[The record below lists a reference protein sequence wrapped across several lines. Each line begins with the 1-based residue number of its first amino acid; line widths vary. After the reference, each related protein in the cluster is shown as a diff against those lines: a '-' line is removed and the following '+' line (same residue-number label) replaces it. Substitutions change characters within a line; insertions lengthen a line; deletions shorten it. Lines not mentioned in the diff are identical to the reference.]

1 MQRSVIYLSL
11 HRLTYVMTREEFTS
25 EVLPIKNK
33 LYRFALRMLGERE
46 EAQDVVQEIFLRL
59 WSKREKLNEYRSI
72 EAFAMTMTRNLCLD
86 KIKSPAARRET
97 FDDTKEMPDHST
109 PYKSTETSDTLRL
122 VKLAMDA
129 LPEQQRMVIQLR
141 DVEECDFDEIAEI
154 TGLSLN
160 NVRVS
165 LSRARKKIRDTL
177 IKINNYEFS
186 KN

>member
-1 MQRSVIYLSL
+1 
-11 HRLTYVMTREEFTS
+11 MTSEEFKS

-33 LYRFALRMLGERE
+33 LYRFSLRLLGDTED
-46 EAQDVVQEIFLRL
+46 AQDIVQEIFLRL
-59 WSKREKLNEYRSI
+59 WSKRDKLGEYRNI

-86 KIKSPAARRET
+86 KLKSPAAKRDSLDET
-97 FDDTKEMPDHST
+97 NEMTDNRT
-109 PYKSTETSDTLRL
+109 PYTKTETSDTIRL
-122 VKLAMDA
+122 VKMAMDT
-129 LPEQQRMVIQLR
+129 LPEQQRMVIHLR
-141 DVEECDFDEIAEI
+141 DVEECDFDEIAEV
-154 TGLSLN
+154 TGMSLN

>member
-1 MQRSVIYLSL
+1 
-11 HRLTYVMTREEFTS
+11 MTPEEFKS
-25 EVLPIKNK
+25 EVMPVKHK
-33 LYRFALRMLGERE
+33 LYRFALRMLGDAE

-59 WSKREKLNEYRSI
+59 WSKREQLGEYRNL
-72 EAFAMTMTRNLCLD
+72 EAFAMTMTRNLCID
-86 KIKSPAARRET
+86 KLKSPSAKQKA
-97 FDDTKEMPDHST
+97 FDESGEMTDEMT
-109 PYKSTETSDTLRL
+109 PYAKTELSDTIKVVRQ
-122 VKLAMDA
+122 VMDG

-160 NVRVS
+160 NIRVA

-177 IKINNYEFS
+177 IKIHNYEFS

>member
-1 MQRSVIYLSL
+1 
-11 HRLTYVMTREEFTS
+11 MTREEFKS
-25 EVLPIKNK
+25 DVLPIKNK
-33 LYRFALRMLGERE
+33 LYRFSLRLLGDTE
-46 EAQDVVQEIFLRL
+46 EAQDIVQEIFLRL
-59 WSKREKLNEYRSI
+59 WSKREKLKEYRNI

-86 KIKSPAARRET
+86 KLKSPASRKET
-97 FDDTKEMPDHST
+97 FDETREMTDHRT
-109 PYKSTETSDTLRL
+109 PYTSTETADTIRF
-122 VKLAMDA
+122 VRMAMDG
-129 LPEQQRMVIQLR
+129 LPEQQRMVIHLR

-160 NVRVS
+160 NVRVN